1 MTICCL
7 VEEDFCVE
15 LLCSSSMP
23 SHNEDVGEWG
33 LESIEWWGEHEEVDD
48 EEVWCDESIHKLLLP
63 LRLTTSTSNSSSAD
77 GDVVVVVV
85 VVWVL
90 FVIANREYCLI
101 GMLVRKLFDN

>member
-7 VEEDFCVE
+7 VEDDFCVE

-23 SHNEDVGEWG
+23 SHSEDVGEWG
-33 LESIEWWGEHEEVDD
+33 LESIEWWGEHDEVED
-48 EEVWCDESIHKLLLP
+48 EELWWDESIHKLLLP
-63 LRLTTSTSNSSSAD
+63 LRLTTSTSNSSSTD
-77 GDVVVVVV
+77 GGDVV